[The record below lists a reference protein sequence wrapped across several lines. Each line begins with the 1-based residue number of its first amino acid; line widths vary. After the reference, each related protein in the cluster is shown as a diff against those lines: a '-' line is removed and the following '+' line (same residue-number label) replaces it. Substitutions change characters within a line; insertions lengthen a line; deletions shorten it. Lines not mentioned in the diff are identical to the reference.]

1 MIDRQ
6 PRSLSKNRWFPA
18 AAAGIIFL
26 VLWSARG
33 SGQPPDRY
41 ELADLKALERAFV
54 ELAQKVRPSVVA
66 VRTYRVR
73 NPDNRDT
80 LVKLPFSQGSG
91 FVIDSAGYIATNR
104 HVIDGADLITVVL
117 DNGLHYDAVVV
128 KFDERGDLAV
138 LKVDAVDLTPVRFS
152 DVANVKVNQWAF
164 ACGNPFGLANAD
176 GRVSVTYG
184 VVSALGRQMTDRL
197 PGNDQVHYYGNLIE
211 TSATINPGSSGGPLF
226 NINGEV
232 IGVVTAIETASG
244 VSEGHGFAIPIDKN
258 TRGILDTLKAG
269 KEVRYGFLGVTVD
282 DVTPADARQVADS
295 GRARG
300 ARITGIDPP
309 NGPAAAAGLKPA
321 DIIIEFD
328 GVPVEGKDHLVR
340 LVGYTPVGSEV
351 SVTYV
356 RRQVK
361 RKATVKVTD
370 RLETLNAAH
379 PNK

>member
-1 MIDRQ
+1 MIDHQ
-6 PRSLSKNRWFPA
+6 PRTRNRSFRA
-18 AAAGIIFL
+18 ATAGIIFL
-26 VLWSARG
+26 ALWSARG
-33 SGQPPDRY
+33 SGHPPDRY
-41 ELADLKALERAFV
+41 ELADLKALEQAFV
-54 ELAQKVRPSVVA
+54 ELVQKVRPSVVA
-66 VRTYRVR
+66 VRTYRIR
-73 NPDNRDT
+73 SPGSPDT
-80 LVKLPFSQGSG
+80 LVKVPFSQGSG
-91 FVIDSAGYIATNR
+91 FVIDSGGYIATNR
-104 HVIDGADLITVVL
+104 HVIGGADLITVIL

-138 LKVDAVDLTPVRFS
+138 LKVDAADLTAVHFG
-152 DVANVKVNQWAF
+152 DLANVKVNQWAF

-176 GRVSVTYG
+176 GRASVTYG

-197 PGNDQVHYYGNLIE
+197 PGNDQTHYYGNLIE
-211 TSATINPGSSGGPLF
+211 TSAAINPGSSGGPLF
-226 NINGEV
+226 NIDGEV
-232 IGVVTAIETASG
+232 IGVVTAIETNSG

-258 TRGILDTLKAG
+258 TRVILETLKAG

-282 DVTPADARQVADS
+282 DVEPADARQVADS
-295 GRARG
+295 GRVRG

-328 GVPVEGKDHLVR
+328 GAPVEGKDHLVR

-351 SVTYV
+351 TVTYL

-361 RKATVKVTD
+361 RKATVTIAD
-370 RLETLNAAH
+370 RNQSLGPAQ

>member
-1 MIDRQ
+1 MR
-6 PRSLSKNRWFPA
+6 KRWFRA
-18 AAAGIIFL
+18 ATAGIIFL
-26 VLWSARG
+26 ALWSARG
-33 SGQPPDRY
+33 SGHPPDRY
-41 ELADLKALERAFV
+41 ELADLKALEQAFAD
-54 ELAQKVRPSVVA
+54 LARNVRPSVVA
-66 VRTYRVR
+66 IRTYRVR
-73 NPDNRDT
+73 NPDHRDT

-91 FVIDSAGYIATNR
+91 FVIDSGGYIATNR

-117 DNGLHYDAVVV
+117 DNGLHYDAAVV

-138 LKVDAVDLTPVRFS
+138 LKVDAADLTPVRFG

-176 GRVSVTYG
+176 GRASVTYG

-211 TSATINPGSSGGPLF
+211 TSAVINPGSSGGPLF

-232 IGVVTAIETASG
+232 IGVVTAIESASG
-244 VSEGHGFAIPIDKN
+244 ANEGHGFAIPIDKN
-258 TRGILDTLKAG
+258 TRGILETLKAG

-282 DVTPADARQVADS
+282 DVEPPDARQVADS
-295 GRARG
+295 VRARG

-309 NGPAAAAGLKPA
+309 NGPAAAAGLKPS

-328 GVPVEGKDHLVR
+328 GAPVEGKDHLVR

-351 SVTYV
+351 TVTYL

-361 RKATVKVTD
+361 RKAIVKVTD
-370 RLETLNAAH
+370 RLETLGTTR